1 MSDFIFRIN
10 PNIILGPFTINRL
23 GQYSQDWGTRFMIIM
38 DPVLNELKLSEK
50 ILQPLRDRNIDF
62 FVFSDLSEGSSSKN
76 IERALKLA
84 REGHV
89 QGIICTGGEKA
100 MNIGRTVAA
109 YYNETQDLYT
119 LIDGAAVT
127 KEPIPCLCI
136 PTTYRTPYI
145 FTREVPVMDA
155 RSRQL
160 KIIKIPYTVCKL
172 LLVDPN
178 LMLSLTDNQKITL
191 SLEALNMGLE
201 AYLSQKANFFSD
213 MFAEKGLE
221 LLSYTM
227 TENMEHSST
236 TPEEVLLSQAGCL
249 VSMATSSASLGM
261 ISLLSLSIYTRYNI
275 NKSLISSIL
284 LPYFIEYVSKF
295 KAAEIDKIA
304 KIMGICDA
312 ETEQEESCR
321 IFVDFIRELMAKE
334 NLPARLKDL
343 KLTIEQLSLA
353 IEDVAKFDIM
363 NNLPRSMTSDDLFD
377 FVKAAF

>member
-10 PNIILGPFTINRL
+10 PNIVLGPFTINRL
-23 GQYSQDWGTRFMIIM
+23 GQYSMDWGTRFMIIM

-50 ILQPLRDRNIDF
+50 ILQPLRDRNVDF
-62 FVFSDLSEGSSSKN
+62 FVFSDLSEGSSTKN
-76 IERALKLA
+76 VERALKLA

-89 QGIICTGGEKA
+89 QGIICVGGEKA
-100 MNIGRTVAA
+100 MNIGRTVSAF
-109 YYNETQDLYT
+109 YNEVHDLYT
-119 LIDGAAVT
+119 FIDGAEAT
-127 KEPIPCLCI
+127 TSPLPCLCI
-136 PTTYRTPYI
+136 PTTYRTPFL
-145 FTREVPVMDA
+145 FTREVPLMDA

-172 LLVDPN
+172 LLIDPN

-201 AYLSQKANFFSD
+201 AYLSQKSNFFSD
-213 MFAEKGLE
+213 MFAEKGIE

-227 TENMEHSST
+227 TENPERNST

-249 VSMATSSASLGM
+249 VSMATSSSSLGM
-261 ISLLSLSIYTRYNI
+261 VSLLSLAIYTRYNI

-284 LPYFIEYVSKF
+284 LPYFIEYVARF
-295 KAAEIDKIA
+295 KAAEVDKIA

-312 ETEQEESCR
+312 ETEQEDSCKML
-321 IFVDFIRELMAKE
+321 VDVIRELMAKE
-334 NLPARLKDL
+334 NLPTRLKDL

-353 IEDVAKFDIM
+353 IEDVSKFDIM